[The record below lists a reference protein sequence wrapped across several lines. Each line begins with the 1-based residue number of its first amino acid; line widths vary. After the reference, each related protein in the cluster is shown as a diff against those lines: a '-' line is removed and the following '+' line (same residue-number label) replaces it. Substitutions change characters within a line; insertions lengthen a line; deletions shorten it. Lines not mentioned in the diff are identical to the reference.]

1 MLRVT
6 VELLP
11 FGREAGRRVLTVFDI
26 ANDGTGTS
34 ERGNYMARKSPDS
47 DWERDLV
54 KDYPRQS
61 YHVRELLLR
70 VLQAWKATSKQ

>member
-1 MLRVT
+1 MIRVT

-11 FGREAGRRVLTVFDI
+11 FGQEEGRRILTVFDI
-26 ANDGTGTS
+26 ANDGTGS
-34 ERGNYMARKSPDS
+34 SNIGNYKARKSPEKPWD
-47 DWERDLV
+47 EQLV
-54 KDYPRQS
+54 LNYPRKS

>member
-11 FGREAGRRVLTVFDI
+11 FGEEQGRRTLTVFDI

-34 ERGNYMARKSPDS
+34 ERGNYKARKSPEAE
-47 DWERDLV
+47 WTEKLV
-54 KDYPRQS
+54 TNYPRKS
-61 YHVRELLLR
+61 YHVRELVYR
-70 VLQAWKATSKQ
+70 VLKAWKHGTS

>member
-11 FGREAGRRVLTVFDI
+11 FGEEVGRRTLTVFDI
-26 ANDGTGTS
+26 ANEGNGTAT
-34 ERGNYMARKSPDS
+34 RGNYMARKSPDKE
-47 DWERDLV
+47 WEEGLV

-61 YHVRELLLR
+61 YHVRELVYR
-70 VLQAWKATSKQ
+70 VLKAWKENGKS

>member
-1 MLRVT
+1 MIRVT

-11 FGREAGRRVLTVFDI
+11 HGSEEGRKILTVFDI

-34 ERGNYMARKSPDS
+34 DRGNYKARKSPTG
-47 DWERDLV
+47 DWGPTIV
-54 KDYPRQS
+54 TDYPRNS

-70 VLQAWKATSKQ
+70 VLQAWKKA